1 MAEPEIKNLL
11 LIGMDITS
19 LAKSAKKAGYKVY
32 AVDYFGDQDLKD
44 VSDCSFSVIQ
54 QKEGGS
60 CGRLSADFDAKA
72 LLEGAKKISRV
83 NPIDAILL
91 STGLDDSPEV
101 LRELS
106 EIAPIL
112 GNSPEMIRKVRDREG
127 FADELKRLGVPVP
140 ETFVVQDLSGASGVL
155 EKIGYPI
162 VAKPVKGFGGTGIRK
177 IGNSEEFQEFSKELS
192 CPQQAMVI
200 QESIQGIA
208 ASVSIISS
216 KNGSSALTVNEQLI
230 GLSEFG
236 QKEPFGYC
244 GNIVPLNVSE
254 DILSM
259 CRGLAERVVLHFGLV
274 GSNGVDLVISDSG
287 IPYVVEVNP
296 RFQGTLECVENVL
309 GLNMVEAH
317 VEACRKGLL
326 PKVPRTIPKFCTRLV
341 LFAPQRSAVPDLSR
355 HAEVR
360 DMPLPGVLVEEGEPV
375 CSIIAE
381 EKDRDSSFK
390 KARSVAQ
397 QIFSSL
403 EPIL

>member
-1 MAEPEIKNLL
+1 MGEPEIKNLL

-19 LAKSAKKAGYKVY
+19 LAKSAKRAGYKVY
-32 AVDYFGDQDLKD
+32 AVDYFGDQDLRA

-60 CGRLSADFDAKA
+60 CGRLSADFDVKA
-72 LLEGAKKISRV
+72 LLEGSKKMSSV
-83 NPIDAILL
+83 SPIDAILL

-112 GNSPEMIRKVRDREG
+112 GNSPEMIQKVRDRER
-127 FADELKRLGVPVP
+127 FTDELKRLGVPVP

-162 VAKPVKGFGGTGIRK
+162 VAKPVKGFGGAGIRK
-177 IGNSEEFQEFSKELS
+177 IGNSEEFEEFFRQLC
-192 CPQQAMVI
+192 CPQQGVVI
-200 QESIQGIA
+200 QEYIQGIA
-208 ASVSIISS
+208 ASVSVISS

-244 GNIVPLNVSE
+244 GNIVPLEASE
-254 DILSM
+254 DIISR
-259 CRGLAERVVLHFGLV
+259 CRGLAERVVLDFELV
-274 GSNGVDLVISDSG
+274 GSNGVDLVISDCG

-296 RFQGTLECVENVL
+296 RFQGTLECLEKVL
-309 GLNMVEAH
+309 GLNIVEAH
-317 VEACRKGLL
+317 VKACRKGLL
-326 PKVPRTIPKFCTRLV
+326 PKVLNTIAKFCTRLI
-341 LFAPQRSAVPDLSR
+341 LFAPSRSVVSDLSR
-355 HAEVR
+355 YAEVR
-360 DMPLPGVLVEEGEPV
+360 DMSLPGVLIEEGEPV

-390 KARSVAQ
+390 KARNAAQ

-403 EPIL
+403 KPI